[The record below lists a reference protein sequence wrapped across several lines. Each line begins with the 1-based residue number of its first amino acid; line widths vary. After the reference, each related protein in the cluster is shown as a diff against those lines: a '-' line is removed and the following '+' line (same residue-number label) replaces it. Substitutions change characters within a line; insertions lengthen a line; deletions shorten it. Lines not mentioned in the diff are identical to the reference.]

1 MYIVSSTR
9 RSDSEIRAC
18 HASLP
23 RHLSI
28 IERIDTMRII
38 IIGGNGHIGT
48 WLIPRL
54 VESGHTVVNVSRG
67 AHEPYHSCAVWAE
80 VEQVKLDRVTG
91 DEEGTFGRSIKALRP
106 DVVIDMICFTPESA
120 RHLVEALSGN
130 VQHFLFC
137 GTIWVHGHSTVV
149 PATEDLPRQ
158 PFGEYGIKKAEI
170 EAYLIREARLKG
182 FPATILHPGHIAG
195 PGWAPLNPAGHF
207 NLNVFNSIAKG
218 EPLTL
223 PNMGME
229 TIHHV
234 HADDVAQAFMKALSH
249 WSVAI
254 GESFHVV
261 SPAAVTLRGY
271 AEAVYSW
278 FGRKPAL
285 RFLPWEEFRKQASRA
300 DADATWDHITH
311 SPSCSIEK
319 ARRLLDYRPR
329 YTSLE
334 AVREAVDWLVEQ
346 GRIDARP

>member
-1 MYIVSSTR
+1 M
-9 RSDSEIRAC
+9 
-18 HASLP
+18 
-23 RHLSI
+23 
-28 IERIDTMRII
+28 
-38 IIGGNGHIGT
+38 
-48 WLIPRL
+48 
-54 VESGHTVVNVSRG
+54 VNVSRG
-67 AHEPYHSCAVWAE
+67 EHEPYRPGAVWAE
-80 VEQVKLDRVTG
+80 VENVKLDRVSA
-91 DEEGTFGRSIKALRP
+91 ESEGTFGRSIKALKP

-120 RHLVEALSGN
+120 RHMAETLSGN
-130 VQHFLFC
+130 VQHFLSC

-149 PATEDLPRQ
+149 PTTEDSPRQ

-170 EAYLIREARLKG
+170 EAYLLREARLKG

-195 PGWAPLNPAGHF
+195 PGWVPLNPAGHF
-207 NLNVFNSIAKG
+207 NIDVFSRIAKG

-234 HADDVAQAFMKALSH
+234 HADDVAQAFMKALTH
-249 WSVAI
+249 RSVAL

-261 SPAAVTLRGY
+261 SPGALTLRGY

-278 FGRKPAL
+278 FGKKPDL
-285 RFLPWEEFRKQASRA
+285 RFLPWEQFRKQAGRE

-319 ARRLLDYRPR
+319 ARRLLDYQPR

-334 AVREAVDWLVEQ
+334 AVREAVDWLVGAGEDR
-346 GRIDARP
+346 GVRPNPGN